1 MSNSTLSRPTNEE
14 PEIKTSKELGII
26 VLFVLFLFAMMVFC
40 HTLYREKR
48 QVGVTNSPSPPPPP
62 ISIEVRQENNK
73 ESLEINQIS
82 LNV

>member
-14 PEIKTSKELGII
+14 PEIKTSQELGII
-26 VLFVLFLFAMMVFC
+26 VLFVLFLFAMMICC
-40 HTLYREKR
+40 HSLYREKQ
-48 QVGVTNSPSPPPPP
+48 QVGVTNSPSPP
-62 ISIEVRQENNK
+62 EVRQENNK